1 MRDCRR
7 VGNGKRLKE
16 REKESGAGGARD
28 VKQKG
33 AGSSSS
39 SSSVV
44 VVVLVEGW
52 SRCFVKGD
60 GKCWGPSS
68 SGERLSEGCRSDTLL
83 YIPSTI
89 LLPSHRSA
97 FHSRTNPLLLSSRFR
112 HHRRAVI
119 ADVCDIVLIMPAAN
133 REMLFLFR

>member
-16 REKESGAGGARD
+16 REKESGVGGARD

-39 SSSVV
+39 SSFVV

-60 GKCWGPSS
+60 GKC
-68 SGERLSEGCRSDTLL
+68 
-83 YIPSTI
+83 
-89 LLPSHRSA
+89 
-97 FHSRTNPLLLSSRFR
+97 
-112 HHRRAVI
+112 
-119 ADVCDIVLIMPAAN
+119 
-133 REMLFLFR
+133 